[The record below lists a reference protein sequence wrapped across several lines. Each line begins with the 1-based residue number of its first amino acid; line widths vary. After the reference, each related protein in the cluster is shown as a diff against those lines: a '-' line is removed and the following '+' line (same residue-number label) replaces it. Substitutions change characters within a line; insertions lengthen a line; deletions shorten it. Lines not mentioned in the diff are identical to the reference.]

1 MKKIK
6 QLYFIVSIKQMPK
19 KDTLNKINNMLNKSI
34 ETFKKSLIDSDDHVI
49 MRNITEKNIEQY
61 ELLKTIMSLKL
72 NSEEVLP
79 NEQENIVTSLG
90 NLKLQF
96 LAICV
101 DILELIEKAV
111 QNNEI
116 SENDYIKLS
125 NITMNDNKILS
136 EICDINMQQI
146 K

>member
-1 MKKIK
+1 
-6 QLYFIVSIKQMPK
+6 MPK
-19 KDTLNKINNMLNKSI
+19 KDTLNKINNILNERI

-49 MRNITEKNIEQY
+49 IRNITEKNIEQY
-61 ELLKTIMSLKL
+61 ELLKIIMSLKL
-72 NSEEVLP
+72 NVEEVLP

-96 LAICV
+96 LAISV
-101 DILELIEKAV
+101 DILELIEKGV

-116 SENDYIKLS
+116 SENYYINLS

-136 EICDINMQQI
+136 EICDINM
-146 K
+146 

>member
-1 MKKIK
+1 
-6 QLYFIVSIKQMPK
+6 
-19 KDTLNKINNMLNKSI
+19 
-34 ETFKKSLIDSDDHVI
+34 
-49 MRNITEKNIEQY
+49 
-61 ELLKTIMSLKL
+61 MSLKL
-72 NSEEVLP
+72 NVEEVLP

-96 LAICV
+96 LAISV

-116 SENDYIKLS
+116 SENYYINLS

-136 EICDINMQQI
+136 EICDINM
-146 K
+146 

>member
-1 MKKIK
+1 M
-6 QLYFIVSIKQMPK
+6 SK
-19 KDTLNKINNMLNKSI
+19 KDTLNKINNILNERI

-61 ELLKTIMSLKL
+61 ELLKIIMSLKL
-72 NSEEVLP
+72 NVEEVLP

-96 LAICV
+96 LAISV

-116 SENDYIKLS
+116 SENYYINLS

>member
-1 MKKIK
+1 
-6 QLYFIVSIKQMPK
+6 MPK